1 MPRGRRPTR
10 SESNTPSARP
20 IEETPSR
27 RRRTKSPRRDADEA
41 PSGFYA
47 DLCTAEE
54 LDDLTA
60 ALGNLGLDDEIALL
74 KVLIRRAVAAGAGA
88 HTIIPA
94 VNALVRALKVR
105 HALRGQEARNL
116 DEALSQAL
124 TEIGDELGIGT

>member
-1 MPRGRRPTR
+1 MPP
-10 SESNTPSARP
+10 
-20 IEETPSR
+20 R
-27 RRRTKSPRRDADEA
+27 RRRTESESNKTLPMVETPNRRTRTKPRRRGADEA

-47 DLCTAEE
+47 DLCTVEE

-60 ALGNLGLDDEIALL
+60 ALGSLGLDDEIALL
-74 KVLIRRAVAAGAGA
+74 KVLIRRAVAAGASA
-88 HTIIPA
+88 HSIVPA

-105 HALRGQEARNL
+105 HALKGQEARRL